1 MIYTHDIN
9 PILISIGFIDLYWY
23 GAMYAISFILIDYLM
38 KKDNVGDDIFTVFLI
53 DKILIVSLF
62 SLKYCLL
69 SECPTKQK
77 LIFSLDNIFA
87 DNSPVKA
94 PSL

>member
-62 SLKYCLL
+62 SL
-69 SECPTKQK
+69 
-77 LIFSLDNIFA
+77 LIGG
-87 DNSPVKA
+87 
-94 PSL
+94 